1 MDLSNLPTEET
12 AKWLVAAVLTL
23 SSALTKMS
31 QDETYRECQSFYDRL
46 FGAQAK

>member
-1 MDLSNLPTEET
+1 MDDINLPTEET

-31 QDETYRECQSFYDRL
+31 QDDTYKECQAFHDRL
-46 FGAQAK
+46 FGGDAK